1 MSLQETITTR
11 NVVIEGRK
19 RQVEAISAKRLVAV
33 GYTEDLHRH
42 DEAQLLLVVRGM
54 ATFDV
59 GKSRWLV
66 SPQSAIWIPAGVE
79 HCMSSTGEV
88 ELHCLYLKCSFLDL
102 PFSGTRALN
111 VPPLMRE
118 LIFEMSNLPE
128 RINVNGPHARLTRA
142 LIDQLARTPVGPR
155 QVAMPEH
162 PKLRGVADALIVDP
176 SDRRTVSEWAKAIG
190 MSERTF
196 QRSFLQETGMS
207 FGVWRRQVHILLA
220 LQRLG
225 EGDSVQTVAYFLGY
239 DSPSAFT
246 EMFRK
251 TLGKPPMKFL
261 TEY

>member
-11 NVVIEGRK
+11 NIVIEGRK

-33 GYTEDLHRH
+33 GYTEDLHSH

-54 ATFDV
+54 AIFDV
-59 GKSRWLV
+59 GTSRWLV

-79 HCMSSTGEV
+79 HCMSSTGEI
-88 ELHCLYLKCSFLDL
+88 ELHCLYLKCSTLDL
-102 PFSGTRALN
+102 PFSGTRTLN
-111 VPPLMRE
+111 VSPLMRE
-118 LIFEMSNLPE
+118 LIIEMSNLPE
-128 RINVNGPHARLTRA
+128 RINVEDHHARLTRT
-142 LIDQLARTPVGPR
+142 LIDQLARTPDGPR
-155 QVAMPEH
+155 QVAMPTH
-162 PKLRGVADALIVDP
+162 PKLREFADVLIADP
-176 SDRRTVSEWAKAIG
+176 SDRKTVSGWAKVLG

-196 QRSFLQETGMS
+196 QRTFFQETGMS

-220 LQRLG
+220 LRRLG
-225 EGDSVQTVAYFLGY
+225 EGDSVQTVAYYLGY

-251 TLGKPPMKFL
+251 MLGKPPIKFL